1 MTIERSVRGVMAF
14 LQDNDALIKDIKDR
28 AADARALAER
38 LEKNKAHAN
47 HLLNTIND
55 LPFAVTK
62 DRDVRAKQKRLVE
75 QIVNVGKD
83 MQAFVDEPDILTL
96 LWAQRGA
103 LYVALGN
110 TYNDLV
116 ADIVTFS
123 QAEIDD
129 LRNLL
134 RRATLD
140 TESRQRY
147 ADLLDGA
154 IQLTKFGLRTAAK
167 LVA

>member
-14 LQDNDALIKDIKDR
+14 LQDNDALMKDIKDR

-38 LEKNKAHAN
+38 LEKNRAHAK

-55 LPFAVTK
+55 LPFAVTQ

-75 QIVNVGKD
+75 QIVKVGKD
-83 MQAFVDEPDILTL
+83 MQAFVDEPDILVL

-140 TESRQRY
+140 AESRQRY

-154 IQLTKFGLRTAAK
+154 IQLTKFGLRTVGK